1 MPGILYIV
9 STPIGNLEDITLR
22 ALRILKE
29 VDAIAS
35 ENVNTTLKLLA
46 RYEIK
51 KPLISYTEHKWYT
64 SSTPHKL
71 KQQGIIMEKLL
82 NGENIAL
89 VSSAG
94 TPLISD
100 PGYELINQSLENNI
114 KVIPIPGVSAAV
126 TALSVSGLA
135 TDRFLFEGF
144 LPLKK
149 SKRHK
154 RLLDANASNATMVF
168 YESPYRLV
176 KTLKEMCDCFGG
188 SRKAVIGREMTKL
201 YEETIR
207 GTLDEVIAR
216 MEKQAVR
223 GECTIVVEKAPSE

>member
-1 MPGILYIV
+1 MPGTLYVV
-9 STPIGNLEDITLR
+9 STPIGNLEDITSR

-51 KPLISYTEHKWYT
+51 KHLISYTEHKWYS
-64 SSTPHKL
+64 SSTPHKF

-82 NGENIAL
+82 NGGNIAL

-100 PGYELINQSLENNI
+100 PGYELVNQCIENNI
-114 KVIPIPGVSAAV
+114 KVVPVPGASAAV
-126 TALSVSGLA
+126 TALSVSGLP

-154 RLLDANASNATMVF
+154 RLLDANASHATMVF

-176 KTLKEMCDCFGG
+176 KTLKEMRECFGG
-188 SRKAVIGREMTKL
+188 ERKAVVGRELTKL
-201 YEETIR
+201 YEECIR

-216 MEKQAVR
+216 LEKQTIR
-223 GECTIVVEKAPSE
+223 GECTIVVEKAPAE